1 MRSEAVAVLKT
12 GVWCQFGATDG
23 TADSFCGA
31 WAFEATPLLQDQ
43 GFDTETVA
51 MSDGSTRF
59 YPASTEPLRVTLRGV
74 VLSDHTKTGVSQT
87 GSVANCATNI
97 AALRSVLATG
107 RGSGDG
113 TMTITVKSGSSTLGT
128 VAAAVGSLTVGNIE
142 GDPAECTAVVPL
154 LIKSRSF

>member
-1 MRSEAVAVLKT
+1 MRSEAVTVLKS
-12 GVWCQFGATDG
+12 GVWCRFGATDG
-23 TADSFCGA
+23 TADSFCAA

-74 VLSDHTKTGVSQT
+74 VVSDHNKVGTALS
-87 GSVANCATNI
+87 GSVGDCATNV
-97 AALRSVLATG
+97 AALRTVLASG
-107 RGSGDG
+107 RSTGDG
-113 TMTITVKSGSSTLGT
+113 TMTITVMSGSSSLGT
-128 VAAAVGSLTVGNIE
+128 VSAAVGSLAVGDIS
-142 GDPAECTAVVPL
+142 GFPAECPASIPL